1 MVGVRLVELFFLVA
15 WAAGF
20 WVFWN
25 HTRRAL
31 LLGVY
36 VGCTLSW
43 THDWVLASPE
53 IWRMDFHPDT
63 IWIATWGSR
72 PEALWAPLSY
82 GAFFGFSVFGWLR
95 FCEAPMRARL
105 GPWRYLVLFP
115 AIFVGNVIVE
125 GAIIEWASTN
135 RYHQPDDW
143 LIFNLPWLHAVTT
156 GAMVTGILF
165 FTVEALKVLEYFGW
179 RDLQPPGAPIPEPAP
194 SELVLSA
201 AAGNSPLLSPAA
213 GNSPLLSAP
222 AGESQALSATAR
234 PAQPLAGTVPRSVQA
249 ALFAV
254 GVALP
259 QAGLTAATMLA
270 LYLYDWIGVP
280 LR

>member
-1 MVGVRLVELFFLVA
+1 MVGVRLVELFFLLA

-43 THDWVLASPE
+43 THDWVLAGPE

-63 IWIATWGSR
+63 IWIASWGSR

-82 GAFFGFSVFGWLR
+82 GAFFGFAIFAWLKY
-95 FCEAPMRARL
+95 FETPMRARL

-125 GAIIEWASTN
+125 GAIIEWAHTN
-135 RYHQPDDW
+135 RYHQPANW
-143 LIFNLPWLHAVTT
+143 LIFNLPWLHLVTT

-165 FTVEALKVLEYFGW
+165 FTIEAVRILEHFGW
-179 RDLQPPGAPIPEPAP
+179 RELEPAGTRIERVLAPTGGGRQAQLETLPVPGATD
-194 SELVLSA
+194 
-201 AAGNSPLLSPAA
+201 
-213 GNSPLLSAP
+213 
-222 AGESQALSATAR
+222 QA
-234 PAQPLAGTVPRSVQA
+234 VPRRVRTA
-249 ALFAV
+249 MFAV

>member
-1 MVGVRLVELFFLVA
+1 MVGVRLVELFFLLA

-43 THDWVLASPE
+43 THDWVLAGPE

-63 IWIATWGSR
+63 LWIATWGSR

-82 GAFFGFSVFGWLR
+82 GAFFGFAIFAWLKY
-95 FCEAPMRARL
+95 FETPMRARL

-125 GAIIEWASTN
+125 GAIIEWAHTN
-135 RYHQPDDW
+135 RYHQPANW
-143 LIFNLPWLHAVTT
+143 LIFNLPWLHLVTT

-165 FTVEALKVLEYFGW
+165 FTIEAVRILEHFGW
-179 RDLQPPGAPIPEPAP
+179 HELEPAGAPVERVLAPTGGGQQAQPDPRTAPAP
-194 SELVLSA
+194 GEA
-201 AAGNSPLLSPAA
+201 A
-213 GNSPLLSAP
+213 
-222 AGESQALSATAR
+222 
-234 PAQPLAGTVPRSVQA
+234 VPRRVRTA
-249 ALFAV
+249 MFVV

>member
-1 MVGVRLVELFFLVA
+1 MVGVRFVELFFLVA
-15 WAAGF
+15 WAGGF

-43 THDWVLASPE
+43 THDWVLAGPE

-63 IWIATWGSR
+63 IWIASWGSR

-82 GAFFGFSVFGWLR
+82 GAFFGFAIFAWLK
-95 FCEAPMRARL
+95 FFETPMRARL

-125 GAIIEWASTN
+125 GASIEWAHTN
-135 RYHQPDDW
+135 RYHQPANW
-143 LIFNLPWLHAVTT
+143 LIFNLPWLHLVTT

-165 FTVEALKVLEYFGW
+165 FTVEAVRILEHFGW
-179 RDLQPPGAPIPEPAP
+179 RDLEPTGSPVERVLAPTGGGRQVQPETLPTPD
-194 SELVLSA
+194 A
-201 AAGNSPLLSPAA
+201 AAPA
-213 GNSPLLSAP
+213 
-222 AGESQALSATAR
+222 
-234 PAQPLAGTVPRSVQA
+234 VPRRVRTA
-249 ALFAV
+249 MFVV

>member
-63 IWIATWGSR
+63 IWIASWGTR
-72 PEALWAPLSY
+72 NEGLWAPLSY
-82 GAFFGFSVFGWLR
+82 GAFFGIGAFVWLKYL
-95 FCEAPMRARL
+95 EAPLRQKL
-105 GPWRYLVLFP
+105 GAWRYLVIFP
-115 AIFVGNVIVE
+115 AVFAGNVIVE
-125 GAIIEWASTN
+125 GAIIEWADTN
-135 RYHQPDDW
+135 RYHQAGNW
-143 LIFNLPWLHAVTT
+143 LLFNIPWLHFVTT
-156 GAMVTGILF
+156 GVMLGGIIF
-165 FTVEALKVLEYFGW
+165 FTVEAMRLLEHFGW
-179 RDLQPPGAPIPEPAP
+179 RELEPAP
-194 SELVLSA
+194 VAPRPERVLVSPSGAAAQPDPAPRA
-201 AAGNSPLLSPAA
+201 AAG
-213 GNSPLLSAP
+213 
-222 AGESQALSATAR
+222 E
-234 PAQPLAGTVPRSVQA
+234 QPVPRRIRA
-249 ALFAV
+249 AIFVV
-254 GVALP
+254 GLALP
-259 QAGLTAATMLA
+259 HAAFTAATMVG

-280 LR
+280 S

>member
-1 MVGVRLVELFFLVA
+1 MGGVRLVELLFLVA
-15 WAAGF
+15 WGAGL

-43 THDWVLASPE
+43 THDWTLAGPE

-82 GAFFGFSVFGWLR
+82 GAFFGFAIFLWLKHFEEPAR
-95 FCEAPMRARL
+95 DRL
-105 GPWRYLVLFP
+105 GTWRYLALFP
-115 AIFVGNVIVE
+115 VIFVGNVVVE
-125 GAIIEWASTN
+125 GSIIEWAHTN
-135 RYHQPDDW
+135 RYHQPANW
-143 LIFNLPWLHAVTT
+143 LVFNIPWLHLVTT
-156 GAMVTGILF
+156 GLMLTGILF
-165 FTVEALKVLEYFGW
+165 FTIEALRVLEHFGW
-179 RDLQPPGAPIPEPAP
+179 QDLEPPGRTAPVPA
-194 SELVLSA
+194 ERVL
-201 AAGNSPLLSPAA
+201 
-213 GNSPLLSAP
+213 AP
-222 AGESQALSATAR
+222 AGAGLPGEPEARPGATAV
-234 PAQPLAGTVPRSVQA
+234 PAAAAATTDAAVPRRVRL

-254 GVALP
+254 GAALP
-259 QAGLTAATMLA
+259 QAGLTAATMVA
-270 LYLYDWIGVP
+270 LYLYDWVGVP

>member
-1 MVGVRLVELFFLVA
+1 MVGVRLVELFFLLA

-43 THDWVLASPE
+43 THDWVLAGPE

-63 IWIATWGSR
+63 IWIASWGSR

-82 GAFFGFSVFGWLR
+82 GAFFGFAVFAWLKY
-95 FCEAPMRARL
+95 FETPMRARL

-125 GAIIEWASTN
+125 GAIIEWAHTN
-135 RYHQPDDW
+135 RYHQPANW
-143 LIFNLPWLHAVTT
+143 LIFNLPWLHLVTT

-165 FTVEALKVLEYFGW
+165 FTIEAVRILEHFGW
-179 RDLQPPGAPIPEPAP
+179 RDLEPVGAPVQRVLAPTGGGQTHLETLSTPGATE
-194 SELVLSA
+194 A
-201 AAGNSPLLSPAA
+201 A
-213 GNSPLLSAP
+213 
-222 AGESQALSATAR
+222 
-234 PAQPLAGTVPRSVQA
+234 VPRRVRTA
-249 ALFAV
+249 MFVV

>member
-43 THDWVLASPE
+43 THDWVLAGPE

-82 GAFFGFSVFGWLR
+82 GAFFGFTIFFWLKH
-95 FCEAPMRARL
+95 FETPLRARL

-125 GAIIEWASTN
+125 GAIIEWAHTN
-135 RYHQPDDW
+135 RYHQPANW
-143 LIFNLPWLHAVTT
+143 LIFNLPWLHLVTT

-165 FTVEALKVLEYFGW
+165 FTVEAVRVLEHFGW
-179 RDLQPPGAPIPEPAP
+179 RELEPAGAPAERVLAPVGPRQTEPAMLP
-194 SELVLSA
+194 NLA
-201 AAGNSPLLSPAA
+201 ATEPA
-213 GNSPLLSAP
+213 
-222 AGESQALSATAR
+222 
-234 PAQPLAGTVPRSVQA
+234 VPRRVRTA
-249 ALFAV
+249 MFVV

>member
-20 WVFWN
+20 WVFWR
-25 HTRRAL
+25 HTQRAL

-43 THDWVLASPE
+43 THDWVLAGPE
-53 IWRMDFHPDT
+53 IWKMDFHPHT

-82 GAFFGFSVFGWLR
+82 GAFFGFGVFVWLR
-95 FCEAPMRARL
+95 YFEASLRARL
-105 GPWRYLVLFP
+105 GAGRYLVLFP
-115 AIFVGNVIVE
+115 AAFLGNVVVE
-125 GAIIEWASTN
+125 GSIIEWAHTN
-135 RYHQPDDW
+135 RYHQPGHW
-143 LIFNLPWLHAVTT
+143 LIFNLPWLHLVTT
-156 GAMVTGILF
+156 GAMLTGILF
-165 FTVEALKVLEYFGW
+165 FTIEAVRVFEYFGW
-179 RDLQPPGAPIPEPAP
+179 RDLALVAAPAP
-194 SELVLSA
+194 APATPV
-201 AAGNSPLLSPAA
+201 LSPAGA
-213 GNSPLLSAP
+213 GL
-222 AGESQALSATAR
+222 R
-234 PAQPLAGTVPRSVQA
+234 AQPEVAPVPASGETAVPRRIRTAMFV
-249 ALFAV
+249 V

-270 LYLYDWIGVP
+270 LYLYDWLHVP

>member
-20 WVFWN
+20 WLFWH

-43 THDWVLASPE
+43 SHDWVLAGPE
-53 IWRMDFHPDT
+53 IWKMDFHPHT

-82 GAFFGFSVFGWLR
+82 GAFFGFGVFVWLR
-95 FCEAPMRARL
+95 YFETSLRARL
-105 GPWRYLVLFP
+105 GAWRYLVLFP
-115 AIFVGNVIVE
+115 AAFLGNVVVE
-125 GAIIEWASTN
+125 GSIIEWAHTN
-135 RYHQPDDW
+135 RYHQPGHW
-143 LIFNLPWLHAVTT
+143 LIFNLPWLHLVTT
-156 GAMVTGILF
+156 GAMLTGILF
-165 FTVEALKVLEYFGW
+165 FTIEAVRVLDHFGW
-179 RDLQPPGAPIPEPAP
+179 HDLEAPGPPVP
-194 SELVLSA
+194 
-201 AAGNSPLLSPAA
+201 
-213 GNSPLLSAP
+213 
-222 AGESQALSATAR
+222 SATAR
-234 PAQPLAGTVPRSVQA
+234 VLTPAGGQVLSQPDAAPTPMAVDAAVPRRVRTA
-249 ALFAV
+249 MFMV

-259 QAGLTAATMLA
+259 QAGLTAATMVA
-270 LYLYDWIGVP
+270 LYLYDWLHVP

>member
-63 IWIATWGSR
+63 IWISTWGSR

-82 GAFFGFSVFGWLR
+82 GAFFGFGIFAWLKY
-95 FCEAPMRARL
+95 FESPLRARL

-115 AIFVGNVIVE
+115 ATFVGNVIVE
-125 GAIIEWASTN
+125 GSIIEWAHTN
-135 RYHQPDDW
+135 RYHQPANW
-143 LIFNLPWLHAVTT
+143 LVFNLPWLHLLTT
-156 GAMVTGILF
+156 GAMLTGILF
-165 FTVEALKVLEYFGW
+165 FTIEAVRILEHFGW
-179 RDLQPPGAPIPEPAP
+179 RELEPATTP
-194 SELVLSA
+194 AERVLSPT
-201 AAGNSPLLSPAA
+201 GGGRQSQPDTQPAA
-213 GNSPLLSAP
+213 VVSEA
-222 AGESQALSATAR
+222 A
-234 PAQPLAGTVPRSVQA
+234 VPRRVRTA
-249 ALFAV
+249 MFVV

-270 LYLYDWIGVP
+270 LYLYDWAGVP

>member
-1 MVGVRLVELFFLVA
+1 MVGVRLVELFFLLA

-43 THDWVLASPE
+43 THDWVLAGPE

-63 IWIATWGSR
+63 IWIASWGSR

-82 GAFFGFSVFGWLR
+82 GAFFGFAVFAWLKY
-95 FCEAPMRARL
+95 FETPMRARL

-125 GAIIEWASTN
+125 GAIIEWAHTN
-135 RYHQPDDW
+135 RYHQPANW
-143 LIFNLPWLHAVTT
+143 LIFNLPWLHLVTT

-165 FTVEALKVLEYFGW
+165 FTIEAVRILEHFGW
-179 RDLQPPGAPIPEPAP
+179 RDLEPAGAPVERVLAP
-194 SELVLSA
+194 TGGRQAQLQTLPRAGATEA
-201 AAGNSPLLSPAA
+201 A
-213 GNSPLLSAP
+213 
-222 AGESQALSATAR
+222 
-234 PAQPLAGTVPRSVQA
+234 VPRRVRTA
-249 ALFAV
+249 MFVV